1 METVASINKPP
12 RTNAVM
18 KFLLFSTIGV
28 IVFFVSLFELNGVK
42 VTPLVFLLSTIQS
55 VLGDSLSV
63 LTLLLMVALCITT
76 SIATFTDK
84 ISFLKAYHK
93 GDSNISKVLY
103 VLGAIFSVMIFTG
116 TGPEWVLHADVG
128 GLAFSLAGSV
138 FLTVALAGALVTLLS
153 EFGLLEII
161 GTLMEPFMRPLY
173 RVPGHAAVDG
183 TASFVCAPAVGVFLT
198 NKVYCKKGYTKR
210 EAACVATNFS
220 VCSLGFF
227 VLLTDWGGISH
238 LYTTVVLTSFI
249 IVFIM
254 SPIVIRIP
262 PLSTM
267 PDVYIDGTP
276 QKALEKTPFKG
287 IFSRAFN
294 KAIDKAEGT
303 DSSILLTGFKESL
316 IFAQKIAAYVVA
328 IATLSLAVATFTPLF
343 QWIGIPIAPI
353 LNLLGLPNAAE
364 IAPSVLVGISEIALP
379 VLLIA
384 GKSIAEASVFFI
396 VVLSTVQIIFFTESA
411 NAIMES
417 DIPLGIGKLVII
429 FLVRTAIAIPL
440 VAIAAKI
447 LF

>member
-1 METVASINKPP
+1 METVTSVNKPQ

-18 KFLLFSTIGV
+18 KFVLFSTIGV
-28 IVFFVSLFELNGVK
+28 IVFFVSLFEYNGTK
-42 VTPLVFLLSTIQS
+42 VTPLVFLLSIIKDTF
-55 VLGDSLSV
+55 GEYLSV
-63 LTLLLMVALCITT
+63 FTLILMVVLCVTT
-76 SIATFTDK
+76 LISTFTDK
-84 ISFLKAYHK
+84 ILFISAYHK
-93 GDSNISKVLY
+93 GDSNLSKVLY
-103 VLGAIFSVMIFTG
+103 VIGAIFSIMIYSKI
-116 TGPEWVLHADVG
+116 GPKWVLHPDVG

-161 GTLMEPFMRPLY
+161 GTLMEPLMRPLY
-173 RVPGHAAVDG
+173 KVPGHAAVDG

-198 NKVYCKKGYTKR
+198 NKVYCNKGYTKR

-227 VLLTDWGGISH
+227 VLLTDWGGIPH
-238 LYTTVVLTSFI
+238 LYTAAVLTSFF

-262 PLSTM
+262 PLSLI
-267 PDVYIDGTP
+267 PDEFIDGTS
-276 QKALEKTPFKG
+276 QKTPERILFQG
-287 IFSRAFN
+287 IFSRALK
-294 KAIDKAEGT
+294 KAIDRAEST
-303 DSSILLTGFKESL
+303 DVSVLLTGFKESL
-316 IFAQKIAAYVVA
+316 VFAQKIAAYVVA
-328 IATLSLAVATFTPLF
+328 IATLSLAIATFTPLF

-353 LNLLGLPNAAE
+353 LNLFGLPNAAE

-396 VVLSTVQIIFFTESA
+396 VVLTTVQIIFFTESA

-429 FLVRTAIAIPL
+429 FLIRTAIAIPL
-440 VAIAAKI
+440 VAIATHL